1 VNGGDGGGGGVMWCR
16 HVASIVVV
24 DRRLLHSSTVMRRS
38 FVLVLALAT
47 AAPPALAETKAPA
60 PAKEKAKKASL
71 PPFRLVR
78 ILPETHQALLLD
90 KTRGKHVLVDAGE
103 QVGGYEVVEIDAD
116 MVVLARPG
124 DAREFVLVA
133 GAATPT
139 ARLADPYAMPDAAA
153 PETAPASKTKLPNGN
168 LIDPYAGILDPYGN
182 DGVQEVQAPPGQR
195 ASEEPPKPPAPSG
208 AKKTSPTKVETP
220 APAAIE
226 PPRTAF
232 SVSRKELDSA
242 LSDFSKIGKQVTMS
256 IVDGGVAMKRVAPD
270 SFFHAMGL
278 RDGDLVRKVDGTA
291 LKSLDDAARV
301 YARLGKAKRFEVS
314 IDRAGEPLTLRYTIT
329 K

>member
-1 VNGGDGGGGGVMWCR
+1 MWSR
-16 HVASIVVV
+16 QFASIVVV
-24 DRRLLHSSTVMRRS
+24 DRRLLQSSTVMRRS
-38 FVLVLALAT
+38 LLLVLALAA

-60 PAKEKAKKASL
+60 KPEKAKKASL

-103 QVGGYEVVEIDAD
+103 EIGGYEVVEIDVD

-133 GAATPT
+133 GEATPT
-139 ARLADPYAMPDAAA
+139 ARLADPYAMPEAAA
-153 PETAPASKTKLPNGN
+153 PAPAAPTTKL
-168 LIDPYAGILDPYGN
+168 LDPYAGILDPYGS

-195 ASEEPPKPPAPSG
+195 ASEEPPKPPP
-208 AKKTSPTKVETP
+208 KTTSPTKVETP

-226 PPRTAF
+226 PPKTAF
-232 SVSRKELDSA
+232 SVSRKELDAA

-256 IVDGGVAMKRVAPD
+256 LVDGGVAMKRVAPD

-278 RDGDLVRKVDGTA
+278 RDGDLVKKVDGTA
-291 LKSLDDAARV
+291 IKSLDDAARV
-301 YARLGKAKRFEVS
+301 YARLGKAKRFEVTL
-314 IDRAGEPLTLRYTIT
+314 DRAGEPVTLRYTIT